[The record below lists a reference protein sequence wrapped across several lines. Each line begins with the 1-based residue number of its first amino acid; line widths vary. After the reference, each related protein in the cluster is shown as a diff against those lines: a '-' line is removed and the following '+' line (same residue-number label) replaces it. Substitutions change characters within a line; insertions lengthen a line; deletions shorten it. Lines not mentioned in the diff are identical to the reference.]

1 LSATRPV
8 LALDLDGTLVDT
20 AGDLVAA
27 LNHVLAGE
35 GVKPFAL
42 ADAVKMVGNGSRA
55 MLRTA
60 LTESGRQPAEAEL
73 DGMTADLLAWYMDH
87 IAVFSR
93 PFPGV
98 EQALDRFAAAGWRLA
113 VCTNKFESA
122 ARLLLTEL
130 GLADRFA
137 AIAGQDT
144 FAAMKPD
151 PLHLTETVRAA
162 GGDPRQAI
170 MVGDTHVDADTARNA
185 GVPSVLVTFGY
196 SAVPPATLGADRL
209 IDHYDQLFDTVAGLI
224 RT

>member
-1 LSATRPV
+1 LTDTPPV
-8 LALDLDGTLVDT
+8 LVLDLDGTLVDT

-42 ADAVKMVGNGSRA
+42 ADAVKMVGNGARA

-60 LTESGRQPAEAEL
+60 LIESGRAAGKEEL
-73 DGMTADLLAWYMDH
+73 DRMTADFLAWYMDH

-93 PFPGV
+93 PFPGA
-98 EQALDRFAAAGWRLA
+98 EEALDRFAAAGWQLA
-113 VCTNKFESA
+113 VCTNKFEGA
-122 ARLLLTEL
+122 ARLLLAEL

-151 PLHLTETVRAA
+151 PLHLTETVRVA
-162 GGDPRQAI
+162 GGAPRRAI
-170 MVGDTHVDADTARNA
+170 MVGDSNVDADTARNA
-185 GVPSVLVTFGY
+185 GIPSVLVTFGY
-196 SAVPPATLGADRL
+196 SPVPPATLGADRL
-209 IDHYDQLFDTVAGLI
+209 IDHYDQLFDVVTGLV